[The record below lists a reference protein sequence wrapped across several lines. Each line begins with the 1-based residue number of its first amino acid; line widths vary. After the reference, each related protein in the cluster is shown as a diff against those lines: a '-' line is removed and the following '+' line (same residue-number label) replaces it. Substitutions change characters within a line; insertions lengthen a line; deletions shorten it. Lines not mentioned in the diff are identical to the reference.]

1 MGTDMKNVAVLVG
14 SLSEK
19 SINRALAKALEKL
32 SEGRLR
38 FDYLDIGGLPF
49 YNNDLWDNPPTPVTD
64 LKHRIESADA
74 VLIVMPEF
82 NRSFP
87 AVIKNALDWA
97 SRPYGQNSWTGKPLA
112 LAGASPGGIG
122 TAAGQNQLR
131 ATLPLYG
138 FVVMGQPE
146 VYFQFK
152 PGLIDEHFEV
162 IDEQS
167 RGFLEN
173 FVDKYVEWI
182 DRHGEPRVLS
192 VAAE

>member
-1 MGTDMKNVAVLVG
+1 MKNVAVLLG

-19 SINRALAKALEKL
+19 SINKALAKAIEKL
-32 SEGRLR
+32 AQERLK
-38 FDYLDIGGLPF
+38 FDFLDIGSLPF
-49 YNNDLWDNPPTPVTD
+49 YNNDLWDNPPASVID
-64 LKHRIESADA
+64 LKHRVAAADG

-87 AVIKNALDWA
+87 AVIKNALDWG

-112 LAGASPGGIG
+112 IAGASPGGIG

-131 ATLPLYG
+131 ATMPLLG

-146 VYFQFK
+146 VYFQFT
-152 PGLIDEHFEV
+152 PGIIDEHFEV
-162 IDEQS
+162 TNDQS
-167 RGFLEN
+167 REFLAGFA
-173 FVDKYVEWI
+173 DKFADWI
-182 DRHGEPRVLS
+182 DRHGEQTELR

>member
-1 MGTDMKNVAVLVG
+1 MKNVAVLLG

-19 SINRALAKALEKL
+19 SINKTLVKAIEKL
-32 SEGRLR
+32 AEEHLR
-38 FDYLDIGGLPF
+38 FDYLPIGGLPF
-49 YNNDLWDNPPTPVTD
+49 YNNDLWDNPPAVVTD
-64 LKHRIESADA
+64 LKHRVEAADA

-87 AVIKNALDWA
+87 AVIKNALDWG
-97 SRPYGQNSWTGKPLA
+97 SRPYGQNSWMDKPLA
-112 LAGASPGGIG
+112 IAGASPGGIG

-131 ATLPLYG
+131 ATLPLLG

-152 PGLIDEHFEV
+152 PGLIDDHFEV
-162 IDEQS
+162 TDEQS

-182 DRHGEPRVLS
+182 ARHGEDRSLS
-192 VAAE
+192 IAAE

>member
-1 MGTDMKNVAVLVG
+1 MKNVAVLLG
-14 SLSEK
+14 SLSEN
-19 SINRALAKALEKL
+19 SINRTLAKTIEKL
-32 SEGRLR
+32 GEGRLR
-38 FDYLDIGGLPF
+38 FDYLDIAGLPF
-49 YNNDLWDNPPTPVTD
+49 YNNDLWDNPPAAVTD
-64 LKHRIESADA
+64 LKHRVEAADA

-87 AVIKNALDWA
+87 AVIKNALDWG
-97 SRPYGQNSWTGKPLA
+97 SRPYGQNSWGGKPLA

-131 ATLPLYG
+131 TTLPLLG

-162 IDEQS
+162 SDDQS
-167 RGFLEN
+167 RAFLAG
-173 FVDKYVEWI
+173 FVDSFVGWI
-182 DRHGEPRVLS
+182 DRYGERSLIS